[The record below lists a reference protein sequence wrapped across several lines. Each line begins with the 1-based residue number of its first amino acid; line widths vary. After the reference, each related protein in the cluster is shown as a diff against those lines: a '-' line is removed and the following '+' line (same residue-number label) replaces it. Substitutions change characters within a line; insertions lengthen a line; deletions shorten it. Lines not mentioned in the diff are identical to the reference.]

1 MNQNRKPIDYAKAS
15 CETMM
20 RKFAAQDLPPK
31 GHFHYHQGVFLSGV
45 YQTYR
50 LCGDERYFQYIK
62 DWVDSIIDENGKYI
76 PLTRGSWMISSRG
89 FCCIRCW
96 IKQEIKGIRRRWIPC
111 FLS

>member
-1 MNQNRKPIDYAKAS
+1 MMGKAALILLHFHWKRSVFDYKEEEIVLHGCQGDVYHWKKPETCIICIILYQNGQSGGNQMNQNRKPIDYAKAS

-50 LCGDERYFQYIK
+50 LLWR
-62 DWVDSIIDENGKYI
+62 
-76 PLTRGSWMISSRG
+76 
-89 FCCIRCW
+89 
-96 IKQEIKGIRRRWIPC
+96 
-111 FLS
+111 

>member
-62 DWVDSIIDENGKYI
+62 DWVDSIIDENGEIHTFDKGQLDDIQPGILLY
-76 PLTRGSWMISSRG
+76 PLLDKTCLLYTSPSPRDA
-89 FCCIRCW
+89 
-96 IKQEIKGIRRRWIPC
+96 
-111 FLS
+111 